1 MTVVTAASLESRRNN
16 LPGMLPKKEVAV
28 LKVVVLALA
37 LAVAF
42 LAQTKFPPPWT
53 ATCVDAECIVG
64 P

>member
-1 MTVVTAASLESRRNN
+1 M
-16 LPGMLPKKEVAV
+16 

-42 LAQTKFPPPWT
+42 LAQTKLPPHWT

>member
-1 MTVVTAASLESRRNN
+1 M
-16 LPGMLPKKEVAV
+16 KEAAV

-37 LAVAF
+37 LAGTF
-42 LAQTKFPPPWT
+42 LAQAKLPPQWT

>member
-1 MTVVTAASLESRRNN
+1 MEI
-16 LPGMLPKKEVAV
+16 AV

-42 LAQTKFPPPWT
+42 LAQTKLSPQWI
-53 ATCVDAECIVG
+53 ATCVDAACVVG